1 MADTSVKICDIKFKN
16 PVMTASGTFGCG
28 REYSDFVDLNKLGG
42 IVVKGVADK
51 PWKGNPAPRI
61 AEVYGGMLNSV
72 GLQNP
77 GVDYFI
83 KNEIPFLNSLDTN
96 IIVNVCGHSL
106 EEYVNVVTALRGQDV
121 DMLELNI
128 SCPNVSEGGLAFG
141 TDPKLV
147 EKVVSSVKQVAD
159 RPLIVKLTPNVTDI
173 TEIARA
179 AVAGG
184 ADALSLINTLT
195 GMKIDINR
203 RKPVLD
209 RKVGGMSGPAVK
221 PVAVRMVYQVA
232 KAVDVP
238 IIGMGGISN
247 AEDAIEFIM
256 AGATGVSI
264 GTANFINP
272 TATIDTIKGIEE
284 FMDKNNIKTLD
295 EIRGIIDKMKRFLAL
310 GMALAMVLCS
320 LTGCNTSH
328 KVNAAIQENIS
339 TLDNKLANLE
349 VTVGDL
355 YQEGIATDE
364 MKDEVDDL
372 QQELSEA
379 RDMFAATTD
388 GEQDANISS
397 KLIDLTSKADEL
409 EGQVQDA
416 LGGIGNVENYAK
428 AMKKVTSELESA
440 IKTAV
445 DNGKMDRSKLTE
457 FQNASSKLDAIVSNP
472 EETTTNKAELLKIRE
487 SLVAL
492 ASEASA
498 SNEVIDGL
506 AQNDKK
512 TAQPTVKSEDLTS
525 LVNAYTTLQ
534 NTASQLYEKGNIT
547 EKSK

>member
-1 MADTSVKICDIKFKN
+1 
-16 PVMTASGTFGCG
+16 
-28 REYSDFVDLNKLGG
+28 
-42 IVVKGVADK
+42 
-51 PWKGNPAPRI
+51 
-61 AEVYGGMLNSV
+61 
-72 GLQNP
+72 
-77 GVDYFI
+77 
-83 KNEIPFLNSLDTN
+83 
-96 IIVNVCGHSL
+96 
-106 EEYVNVVTALRGQDV
+106 
-121 DMLELNI
+121 
-128 SCPNVSEGGLAFG
+128 
-141 TDPKLV
+141 
-147 EKVVSSVKQVAD
+147 
-159 RPLIVKLTPNVTDI
+159 
-173 TEIARA
+173 
-179 AVAGG
+179 
-184 ADALSLINTLT
+184 
-195 GMKIDINR
+195 
-203 RKPVLD
+203 
-209 RKVGGMSGPAVK
+209 
-221 PVAVRMVYQVA
+221 
-232 KAVDVP
+232 
-238 IIGMGGISN
+238 
-247 AEDAIEFIM
+247 
-256 AGATGVSI
+256 
-264 GTANFINP
+264 
-272 TATIDTIKGIEE
+272 
-284 FMDKNNIKTLD
+284 
-295 EIRGIIDKMKRFLAL
+295 MKRFLAL

-445 DNGKMDRSKLTE
+445 DNGKMDKSKLTE

-498 SNEVIDGL
+498 GNEVIDGL

-547 EKSK
+547 EKQYTENLNLGMDVSKLQEKANKGEKEDSVNSEAKKLAGKVEKLANKIK

>member
-1 MADTSVKICDIKFKN
+1 
-16 PVMTASGTFGCG
+16 
-28 REYSDFVDLNKLGG
+28 
-42 IVVKGVADK
+42 
-51 PWKGNPAPRI
+51 
-61 AEVYGGMLNSV
+61 
-72 GLQNP
+72 
-77 GVDYFI
+77 
-83 KNEIPFLNSLDTN
+83 
-96 IIVNVCGHSL
+96 
-106 EEYVNVVTALRGQDV
+106 
-121 DMLELNI
+121 
-128 SCPNVSEGGLAFG
+128 
-141 TDPKLV
+141 
-147 EKVVSSVKQVAD
+147 
-159 RPLIVKLTPNVTDI
+159 
-173 TEIARA
+173 
-179 AVAGG
+179 
-184 ADALSLINTLT
+184 
-195 GMKIDINR
+195 
-203 RKPVLD
+203 
-209 RKVGGMSGPAVK
+209 
-221 PVAVRMVYQVA
+221 
-232 KAVDVP
+232 
-238 IIGMGGISN
+238 
-247 AEDAIEFIM
+247 
-256 AGATGVSI
+256 
-264 GTANFINP
+264 
-272 TATIDTIKGIEE
+272 
-284 FMDKNNIKTLD
+284 
-295 EIRGIIDKMKRFLAL
+295 MKRFLAL

-498 SNEVIDGL
+498 GNEVIDGL

-512 TAQPTVKSEDLTS
+512 TAQPTVKSEDLIS

-547 EKSK
+547 EKQYTEILNLGMDISKLQEKANKGEKEDSVNSEAKKLAGKVEKLANKIK

>member
-1 MADTSVKICDIKFKN
+1 
-16 PVMTASGTFGCG
+16 
-28 REYSDFVDLNKLGG
+28 
-42 IVVKGVADK
+42 
-51 PWKGNPAPRI
+51 
-61 AEVYGGMLNSV
+61 
-72 GLQNP
+72 
-77 GVDYFI
+77 
-83 KNEIPFLNSLDTN
+83 
-96 IIVNVCGHSL
+96 
-106 EEYVNVVTALRGQDV
+106 
-121 DMLELNI
+121 
-128 SCPNVSEGGLAFG
+128 
-141 TDPKLV
+141 
-147 EKVVSSVKQVAD
+147 
-159 RPLIVKLTPNVTDI
+159 
-173 TEIARA
+173 
-179 AVAGG
+179 
-184 ADALSLINTLT
+184 
-195 GMKIDINR
+195 
-203 RKPVLD
+203 
-209 RKVGGMSGPAVK
+209 
-221 PVAVRMVYQVA
+221 
-232 KAVDVP
+232 
-238 IIGMGGISN
+238 
-247 AEDAIEFIM
+247 
-256 AGATGVSI
+256 
-264 GTANFINP
+264 
-272 TATIDTIKGIEE
+272 
-284 FMDKNNIKTLD
+284 
-295 EIRGIIDKMKRFLAL
+295 MKRFLAL
-310 GMALAMVLCS
+310 GMALSMVLCS

-364 MKDEVDDL
+364 MKDEVDNL

-445 DNGKMDRSKLTE
+445 DNGKMDKSKLTE

-498 SNEVIDGL
+498 GNEVIDGL

-547 EKSK
+547 EKQYTEILNLGMDVSKLQEKANKGEKEDSVNSEAKKLAGKVEKLANKIK

>member
-1 MADTSVKICDIKFKN
+1 
-16 PVMTASGTFGCG
+16 
-28 REYSDFVDLNKLGG
+28 
-42 IVVKGVADK
+42 
-51 PWKGNPAPRI
+51 
-61 AEVYGGMLNSV
+61 
-72 GLQNP
+72 
-77 GVDYFI
+77 
-83 KNEIPFLNSLDTN
+83 
-96 IIVNVCGHSL
+96 
-106 EEYVNVVTALRGQDV
+106 
-121 DMLELNI
+121 
-128 SCPNVSEGGLAFG
+128 
-141 TDPKLV
+141 
-147 EKVVSSVKQVAD
+147 
-159 RPLIVKLTPNVTDI
+159 
-173 TEIARA
+173 
-179 AVAGG
+179 
-184 ADALSLINTLT
+184 
-195 GMKIDINR
+195 
-203 RKPVLD
+203 
-209 RKVGGMSGPAVK
+209 
-221 PVAVRMVYQVA
+221 
-232 KAVDVP
+232 
-238 IIGMGGISN
+238 
-247 AEDAIEFIM
+247 
-256 AGATGVSI
+256 
-264 GTANFINP
+264 
-272 TATIDTIKGIEE
+272 
-284 FMDKNNIKTLD
+284 
-295 EIRGIIDKMKRFLAL
+295 MKRFLAL

-409 EGQVQDA
+409 EGQVKDA

-445 DNGKMDRSKLTE
+445 DNGKMDKSKLTE

-498 SNEVIDGL
+498 GNEVIDGL

-547 EKSK
+547 EKQYTEILNLGMDVSKLQEKANKGEKEDSVNSEAKKLAGKVEKLANKIK

>member
-1 MADTSVKICDIKFKN
+1 
-16 PVMTASGTFGCG
+16 
-28 REYSDFVDLNKLGG
+28 
-42 IVVKGVADK
+42 
-51 PWKGNPAPRI
+51 
-61 AEVYGGMLNSV
+61 
-72 GLQNP
+72 
-77 GVDYFI
+77 
-83 KNEIPFLNSLDTN
+83 
-96 IIVNVCGHSL
+96 
-106 EEYVNVVTALRGQDV
+106 
-121 DMLELNI
+121 
-128 SCPNVSEGGLAFG
+128 
-141 TDPKLV
+141 
-147 EKVVSSVKQVAD
+147 
-159 RPLIVKLTPNVTDI
+159 
-173 TEIARA
+173 
-179 AVAGG
+179 
-184 ADALSLINTLT
+184 
-195 GMKIDINR
+195 
-203 RKPVLD
+203 
-209 RKVGGMSGPAVK
+209 
-221 PVAVRMVYQVA
+221 
-232 KAVDVP
+232 
-238 IIGMGGISN
+238 
-247 AEDAIEFIM
+247 
-256 AGATGVSI
+256 
-264 GTANFINP
+264 
-272 TATIDTIKGIEE
+272 
-284 FMDKNNIKTLD
+284 
-295 EIRGIIDKMKRFLAL
+295 MKRFLAL

-512 TAQPTVKSEDLTS
+512 TAQPPVKSEDLTS

-547 EKSK
+547 EKQYTEILNLGMDVSKLQEKANKGEKEDSVNSEAKKLAGKVEKLANKIK

>member
-1 MADTSVKICDIKFKN
+1 
-16 PVMTASGTFGCG
+16 
-28 REYSDFVDLNKLGG
+28 
-42 IVVKGVADK
+42 
-51 PWKGNPAPRI
+51 
-61 AEVYGGMLNSV
+61 
-72 GLQNP
+72 
-77 GVDYFI
+77 
-83 KNEIPFLNSLDTN
+83 
-96 IIVNVCGHSL
+96 
-106 EEYVNVVTALRGQDV
+106 
-121 DMLELNI
+121 
-128 SCPNVSEGGLAFG
+128 
-141 TDPKLV
+141 
-147 EKVVSSVKQVAD
+147 
-159 RPLIVKLTPNVTDI
+159 
-173 TEIARA
+173 
-179 AVAGG
+179 
-184 ADALSLINTLT
+184 
-195 GMKIDINR
+195 
-203 RKPVLD
+203 
-209 RKVGGMSGPAVK
+209 
-221 PVAVRMVYQVA
+221 
-232 KAVDVP
+232 
-238 IIGMGGISN
+238 
-247 AEDAIEFIM
+247 
-256 AGATGVSI
+256 
-264 GTANFINP
+264 
-272 TATIDTIKGIEE
+272 
-284 FMDKNNIKTLD
+284 
-295 EIRGIIDKMKRFLAL
+295 MKRFLAL

-372 QQELSEA
+372 QRELSEA

-445 DNGKMDRSKLTE
+445 DNGKMDKSKLTE

-498 SNEVIDGL
+498 GNEVIDGL

-547 EKSK
+547 EKQYTEILNLGMDVSKLQEKANKGEKEDSVNSEAKKLAGKVEKLANKIK

>member
-1 MADTSVKICDIKFKN
+1 
-16 PVMTASGTFGCG
+16 
-28 REYSDFVDLNKLGG
+28 
-42 IVVKGVADK
+42 
-51 PWKGNPAPRI
+51 
-61 AEVYGGMLNSV
+61 
-72 GLQNP
+72 
-77 GVDYFI
+77 
-83 KNEIPFLNSLDTN
+83 
-96 IIVNVCGHSL
+96 
-106 EEYVNVVTALRGQDV
+106 
-121 DMLELNI
+121 
-128 SCPNVSEGGLAFG
+128 
-141 TDPKLV
+141 
-147 EKVVSSVKQVAD
+147 
-159 RPLIVKLTPNVTDI
+159 
-173 TEIARA
+173 
-179 AVAGG
+179 
-184 ADALSLINTLT
+184 
-195 GMKIDINR
+195 
-203 RKPVLD
+203 
-209 RKVGGMSGPAVK
+209 
-221 PVAVRMVYQVA
+221 
-232 KAVDVP
+232 
-238 IIGMGGISN
+238 
-247 AEDAIEFIM
+247 
-256 AGATGVSI
+256 
-264 GTANFINP
+264 
-272 TATIDTIKGIEE
+272 
-284 FMDKNNIKTLD
+284 
-295 EIRGIIDKMKRFLAL
+295 MKRFLAL
-310 GMALAMVLCS
+310 GVALAMVLCS

-445 DNGKMDRSKLTE
+445 DNGKMDKSKLTE

-498 SNEVIDGL
+498 GNEVIDGL

-547 EKSK
+547 EKQYTEILNLGMDVSKLQEKANKGEKEDSVNSEAKKLAGKVEKLANKIK

>member
-1 MADTSVKICDIKFKN
+1 
-16 PVMTASGTFGCG
+16 
-28 REYSDFVDLNKLGG
+28 
-42 IVVKGVADK
+42 
-51 PWKGNPAPRI
+51 
-61 AEVYGGMLNSV
+61 
-72 GLQNP
+72 
-77 GVDYFI
+77 
-83 KNEIPFLNSLDTN
+83 
-96 IIVNVCGHSL
+96 
-106 EEYVNVVTALRGQDV
+106 
-121 DMLELNI
+121 
-128 SCPNVSEGGLAFG
+128 
-141 TDPKLV
+141 
-147 EKVVSSVKQVAD
+147 
-159 RPLIVKLTPNVTDI
+159 
-173 TEIARA
+173 
-179 AVAGG
+179 
-184 ADALSLINTLT
+184 
-195 GMKIDINR
+195 
-203 RKPVLD
+203 
-209 RKVGGMSGPAVK
+209 
-221 PVAVRMVYQVA
+221 
-232 KAVDVP
+232 
-238 IIGMGGISN
+238 
-247 AEDAIEFIM
+247 
-256 AGATGVSI
+256 
-264 GTANFINP
+264 
-272 TATIDTIKGIEE
+272 
-284 FMDKNNIKTLD
+284 
-295 EIRGIIDKMKRFLAL
+295 MKRFLAL

-445 DNGKMDRSKLTE
+445 DNGKMDKSKLTE

-498 SNEVIDGL
+498 GNEVIDGL
-506 AQNDKK
+506 AQNDQK

-547 EKSK
+547 EKQYTEILNLGMDVSKLQEKANKGEKEDSVNSEAKKLAGKVEKLANKIK

>member
-1 MADTSVKICDIKFKN
+1 
-16 PVMTASGTFGCG
+16 
-28 REYSDFVDLNKLGG
+28 
-42 IVVKGVADK
+42 
-51 PWKGNPAPRI
+51 
-61 AEVYGGMLNSV
+61 
-72 GLQNP
+72 
-77 GVDYFI
+77 
-83 KNEIPFLNSLDTN
+83 
-96 IIVNVCGHSL
+96 
-106 EEYVNVVTALRGQDV
+106 
-121 DMLELNI
+121 
-128 SCPNVSEGGLAFG
+128 
-141 TDPKLV
+141 
-147 EKVVSSVKQVAD
+147 
-159 RPLIVKLTPNVTDI
+159 
-173 TEIARA
+173 
-179 AVAGG
+179 
-184 ADALSLINTLT
+184 
-195 GMKIDINR
+195 
-203 RKPVLD
+203 
-209 RKVGGMSGPAVK
+209 
-221 PVAVRMVYQVA
+221 
-232 KAVDVP
+232 
-238 IIGMGGISN
+238 
-247 AEDAIEFIM
+247 
-256 AGATGVSI
+256 
-264 GTANFINP
+264 
-272 TATIDTIKGIEE
+272 
-284 FMDKNNIKTLD
+284 
-295 EIRGIIDKMKRFLAL
+295 MKRFLAL

-445 DNGKMDRSKLTE
+445 DNGKMDKSKLTE

-498 SNEVIDGL
+498 GNEVIDGL

-525 LVNAYTTLQ
+525 LVNVYTTLQ
-534 NTASQLYEKGNIT
+534 NTASQL
-547 EKSK
+547 

>member
-1 MADTSVKICDIKFKN
+1 
-16 PVMTASGTFGCG
+16 
-28 REYSDFVDLNKLGG
+28 
-42 IVVKGVADK
+42 
-51 PWKGNPAPRI
+51 
-61 AEVYGGMLNSV
+61 
-72 GLQNP
+72 
-77 GVDYFI
+77 
-83 KNEIPFLNSLDTN
+83 
-96 IIVNVCGHSL
+96 
-106 EEYVNVVTALRGQDV
+106 
-121 DMLELNI
+121 
-128 SCPNVSEGGLAFG
+128 
-141 TDPKLV
+141 
-147 EKVVSSVKQVAD
+147 
-159 RPLIVKLTPNVTDI
+159 
-173 TEIARA
+173 
-179 AVAGG
+179 
-184 ADALSLINTLT
+184 
-195 GMKIDINR
+195 
-203 RKPVLD
+203 
-209 RKVGGMSGPAVK
+209 
-221 PVAVRMVYQVA
+221 
-232 KAVDVP
+232 
-238 IIGMGGISN
+238 
-247 AEDAIEFIM
+247 
-256 AGATGVSI
+256 
-264 GTANFINP
+264 
-272 TATIDTIKGIEE
+272 
-284 FMDKNNIKTLD
+284 
-295 EIRGIIDKMKRFLAL
+295 MKRFLAL

-379 RDMFAATTD
+379 RDMFAATD

-445 DNGKMDRSKLTE
+445 DNGKMDKSKLTE

-498 SNEVIDGL
+498 GNEVIDGL

-525 LVNAYTTLQ
+525 LVNVYTTLQ

-547 EKSK
+547 EKQYTEILNLGMDVSKLQEKANKGEKEDSVNSEAKKLAGKVEKLANKIK

>member
-1 MADTSVKICDIKFKN
+1 
-16 PVMTASGTFGCG
+16 
-28 REYSDFVDLNKLGG
+28 
-42 IVVKGVADK
+42 
-51 PWKGNPAPRI
+51 
-61 AEVYGGMLNSV
+61 
-72 GLQNP
+72 
-77 GVDYFI
+77 
-83 KNEIPFLNSLDTN
+83 
-96 IIVNVCGHSL
+96 
-106 EEYVNVVTALRGQDV
+106 
-121 DMLELNI
+121 
-128 SCPNVSEGGLAFG
+128 
-141 TDPKLV
+141 
-147 EKVVSSVKQVAD
+147 
-159 RPLIVKLTPNVTDI
+159 
-173 TEIARA
+173 
-179 AVAGG
+179 
-184 ADALSLINTLT
+184 
-195 GMKIDINR
+195 
-203 RKPVLD
+203 
-209 RKVGGMSGPAVK
+209 
-221 PVAVRMVYQVA
+221 
-232 KAVDVP
+232 
-238 IIGMGGISN
+238 
-247 AEDAIEFIM
+247 
-256 AGATGVSI
+256 
-264 GTANFINP
+264 
-272 TATIDTIKGIEE
+272 
-284 FMDKNNIKTLD
+284 
-295 EIRGIIDKMKRFLAL
+295 MKRFLAL

-328 KVNAAIQENIS
+328 KVNSAIQENIS

-445 DNGKMDRSKLTE
+445 DNGKMDKSKLTE

-498 SNEVIDGL
+498 GNEVIDGL

-547 EKSK
+547 EKQYTEILNLGMDVSKLQEKANKGEKEDSVNSEAKKLAGKVEKLANKIK

>member
-1 MADTSVKICDIKFKN
+1 
-16 PVMTASGTFGCG
+16 
-28 REYSDFVDLNKLGG
+28 
-42 IVVKGVADK
+42 
-51 PWKGNPAPRI
+51 
-61 AEVYGGMLNSV
+61 
-72 GLQNP
+72 
-77 GVDYFI
+77 
-83 KNEIPFLNSLDTN
+83 
-96 IIVNVCGHSL
+96 
-106 EEYVNVVTALRGQDV
+106 
-121 DMLELNI
+121 
-128 SCPNVSEGGLAFG
+128 
-141 TDPKLV
+141 
-147 EKVVSSVKQVAD
+147 
-159 RPLIVKLTPNVTDI
+159 
-173 TEIARA
+173 
-179 AVAGG
+179 
-184 ADALSLINTLT
+184 
-195 GMKIDINR
+195 
-203 RKPVLD
+203 
-209 RKVGGMSGPAVK
+209 
-221 PVAVRMVYQVA
+221 
-232 KAVDVP
+232 
-238 IIGMGGISN
+238 
-247 AEDAIEFIM
+247 
-256 AGATGVSI
+256 
-264 GTANFINP
+264 
-272 TATIDTIKGIEE
+272 
-284 FMDKNNIKTLD
+284 
-295 EIRGIIDKMKRFLAL
+295 MKRFLAL

-445 DNGKMDRSKLTE
+445 DNGKMDKSKLTE

-498 SNEVIDGL
+498 GNEVIDGL

-547 EKSK
+547 EKQYTEILNLGMDVSKLQEKANQGEKEDSVNSEAKKLAGKVEKLANKIK

>member
-1 MADTSVKICDIKFKN
+1 
-16 PVMTASGTFGCG
+16 
-28 REYSDFVDLNKLGG
+28 
-42 IVVKGVADK
+42 
-51 PWKGNPAPRI
+51 
-61 AEVYGGMLNSV
+61 
-72 GLQNP
+72 
-77 GVDYFI
+77 
-83 KNEIPFLNSLDTN
+83 
-96 IIVNVCGHSL
+96 
-106 EEYVNVVTALRGQDV
+106 
-121 DMLELNI
+121 
-128 SCPNVSEGGLAFG
+128 
-141 TDPKLV
+141 
-147 EKVVSSVKQVAD
+147 
-159 RPLIVKLTPNVTDI
+159 
-173 TEIARA
+173 
-179 AVAGG
+179 
-184 ADALSLINTLT
+184 
-195 GMKIDINR
+195 
-203 RKPVLD
+203 
-209 RKVGGMSGPAVK
+209 
-221 PVAVRMVYQVA
+221 
-232 KAVDVP
+232 
-238 IIGMGGISN
+238 
-247 AEDAIEFIM
+247 
-256 AGATGVSI
+256 
-264 GTANFINP
+264 
-272 TATIDTIKGIEE
+272 
-284 FMDKNNIKTLD
+284 
-295 EIRGIIDKMKRFLAL
+295 MKRFLAL

-445 DNGKMDRSKLTE
+445 DNGKMDKSKLTE

-498 SNEVIDGL
+498 GNDVIDGL

-547 EKSK
+547 EKQYTEILNLGMDVSKLQEKANKGEKEDSVNSEAKKLAGKVEKLANKIK

>member
-1 MADTSVKICDIKFKN
+1 
-16 PVMTASGTFGCG
+16 
-28 REYSDFVDLNKLGG
+28 
-42 IVVKGVADK
+42 
-51 PWKGNPAPRI
+51 
-61 AEVYGGMLNSV
+61 
-72 GLQNP
+72 
-77 GVDYFI
+77 
-83 KNEIPFLNSLDTN
+83 
-96 IIVNVCGHSL
+96 
-106 EEYVNVVTALRGQDV
+106 
-121 DMLELNI
+121 
-128 SCPNVSEGGLAFG
+128 
-141 TDPKLV
+141 
-147 EKVVSSVKQVAD
+147 
-159 RPLIVKLTPNVTDI
+159 
-173 TEIARA
+173 
-179 AVAGG
+179 
-184 ADALSLINTLT
+184 
-195 GMKIDINR
+195 
-203 RKPVLD
+203 
-209 RKVGGMSGPAVK
+209 
-221 PVAVRMVYQVA
+221 
-232 KAVDVP
+232 
-238 IIGMGGISN
+238 
-247 AEDAIEFIM
+247 
-256 AGATGVSI
+256 
-264 GTANFINP
+264 
-272 TATIDTIKGIEE
+272 
-284 FMDKNNIKTLD
+284 
-295 EIRGIIDKMKRFLAL
+295 MKRFLAL
-310 GMALAMVLCS
+310 GMAVAMVLCS
-320 LTGCNTSH
+320 LTGCDTSH

-428 AMKKVTSELESA
+428 AMKKVTGELESA

-445 DNGKMDRSKLTE
+445 DSGKMDKSKLTE

-498 SNEVIDGL
+498 GNEVIDGL

-547 EKSK
+547 EKQYTEILNLGMDVSKLQEKANKGEKEDSVNSEAKKLASKVEKLANKIK

>member
-1 MADTSVKICDIKFKN
+1 
-16 PVMTASGTFGCG
+16 
-28 REYSDFVDLNKLGG
+28 
-42 IVVKGVADK
+42 
-51 PWKGNPAPRI
+51 
-61 AEVYGGMLNSV
+61 
-72 GLQNP
+72 
-77 GVDYFI
+77 
-83 KNEIPFLNSLDTN
+83 
-96 IIVNVCGHSL
+96 
-106 EEYVNVVTALRGQDV
+106 
-121 DMLELNI
+121 
-128 SCPNVSEGGLAFG
+128 
-141 TDPKLV
+141 
-147 EKVVSSVKQVAD
+147 
-159 RPLIVKLTPNVTDI
+159 
-173 TEIARA
+173 
-179 AVAGG
+179 
-184 ADALSLINTLT
+184 
-195 GMKIDINR
+195 
-203 RKPVLD
+203 
-209 RKVGGMSGPAVK
+209 
-221 PVAVRMVYQVA
+221 
-232 KAVDVP
+232 
-238 IIGMGGISN
+238 
-247 AEDAIEFIM
+247 
-256 AGATGVSI
+256 
-264 GTANFINP
+264 
-272 TATIDTIKGIEE
+272 
-284 FMDKNNIKTLD
+284 
-295 EIRGIIDKMKRFLAL
+295 MKRFLAL

-388 GEQDANISS
+388 EEQDANISS

-445 DNGKMDRSKLTE
+445 DNGKMDKSKLTE

-498 SNEVIDGL
+498 GNEVIDGL

-547 EKSK
+547 EKQYTEILNLGMDVSKLQEKANKGEKEDSVNSEAKKLAGKVEKLANKIK

>member
-1 MADTSVKICDIKFKN
+1 
-16 PVMTASGTFGCG
+16 
-28 REYSDFVDLNKLGG
+28 
-42 IVVKGVADK
+42 
-51 PWKGNPAPRI
+51 
-61 AEVYGGMLNSV
+61 
-72 GLQNP
+72 
-77 GVDYFI
+77 
-83 KNEIPFLNSLDTN
+83 
-96 IIVNVCGHSL
+96 
-106 EEYVNVVTALRGQDV
+106 
-121 DMLELNI
+121 
-128 SCPNVSEGGLAFG
+128 
-141 TDPKLV
+141 
-147 EKVVSSVKQVAD
+147 
-159 RPLIVKLTPNVTDI
+159 
-173 TEIARA
+173 
-179 AVAGG
+179 
-184 ADALSLINTLT
+184 
-195 GMKIDINR
+195 
-203 RKPVLD
+203 
-209 RKVGGMSGPAVK
+209 
-221 PVAVRMVYQVA
+221 
-232 KAVDVP
+232 
-238 IIGMGGISN
+238 
-247 AEDAIEFIM
+247 
-256 AGATGVSI
+256 
-264 GTANFINP
+264 
-272 TATIDTIKGIEE
+272 
-284 FMDKNNIKTLD
+284 
-295 EIRGIIDKMKRFLAL
+295 MKRFLAL

-457 FQNASSKLDAIVSNP
+457 FQNTSSKLDAIVSNP

-547 EKSK
+547 EKQYTEILNLGMDVSKLQEKANKGEKEDSVNSEAKKLASKVEKLANKIK

>member
-1 MADTSVKICDIKFKN
+1 
-16 PVMTASGTFGCG
+16 
-28 REYSDFVDLNKLGG
+28 
-42 IVVKGVADK
+42 
-51 PWKGNPAPRI
+51 
-61 AEVYGGMLNSV
+61 
-72 GLQNP
+72 
-77 GVDYFI
+77 
-83 KNEIPFLNSLDTN
+83 
-96 IIVNVCGHSL
+96 
-106 EEYVNVVTALRGQDV
+106 
-121 DMLELNI
+121 
-128 SCPNVSEGGLAFG
+128 
-141 TDPKLV
+141 
-147 EKVVSSVKQVAD
+147 
-159 RPLIVKLTPNVTDI
+159 
-173 TEIARA
+173 
-179 AVAGG
+179 
-184 ADALSLINTLT
+184 
-195 GMKIDINR
+195 
-203 RKPVLD
+203 
-209 RKVGGMSGPAVK
+209 
-221 PVAVRMVYQVA
+221 
-232 KAVDVP
+232 
-238 IIGMGGISN
+238 
-247 AEDAIEFIM
+247 
-256 AGATGVSI
+256 
-264 GTANFINP
+264 
-272 TATIDTIKGIEE
+272 
-284 FMDKNNIKTLD
+284 
-295 EIRGIIDKMKRFLAL
+295 MKRFLAL
-310 GMALAMVLCS
+310 GVALAMVLCS

-388 GEQDANISS
+388 GKQDANISS

-498 SNEVIDGL
+498 GNEVIDGL

-547 EKSK
+547 EKQYTEILNLGMDVSKLQEKANKGENQDSVNSEAKKLAGKVEKLANKIK

>member
-1 MADTSVKICDIKFKN
+1 MN
-16 PVMTASGTFGCG
+16 
-28 REYSDFVDLNKLGG
+28 
-42 IVVKGVADK
+42 
-51 PWKGNPAPRI
+51 
-61 AEVYGGMLNSV
+61 
-72 GLQNP
+72 
-77 GVDYFI
+77 
-83 KNEIPFLNSLDTN
+83 
-96 IIVNVCGHSL
+96 
-106 EEYVNVVTALRGQDV
+106 
-121 DMLELNI
+121 
-128 SCPNVSEGGLAFG
+128 
-141 TDPKLV
+141 
-147 EKVVSSVKQVAD
+147 
-159 RPLIVKLTPNVTDI
+159 
-173 TEIARA
+173 
-179 AVAGG
+179 
-184 ADALSLINTLT
+184 
-195 GMKIDINR
+195 
-203 RKPVLD
+203 
-209 RKVGGMSGPAVK
+209 
-221 PVAVRMVYQVA
+221 
-232 KAVDVP
+232 
-238 IIGMGGISN
+238 
-247 AEDAIEFIM
+247 
-256 AGATGVSI
+256 
-264 GTANFINP
+264 
-272 TATIDTIKGIEE
+272 
-284 FMDKNNIKTLD
+284 
-295 EIRGIIDKMKRFLAL
+295 RFLAL

-445 DNGKMDRSKLTE
+445 DNGKMDKSKLTE

-498 SNEVIDGL
+498 GNEVIDGL

-547 EKSK
+547 EKQYTEILNLGMDVSKLQEKANKGEKEDSVNSEAKKLAGKVEKLANKIK

>member
-1 MADTSVKICDIKFKN
+1 
-16 PVMTASGTFGCG
+16 
-28 REYSDFVDLNKLGG
+28 
-42 IVVKGVADK
+42 
-51 PWKGNPAPRI
+51 
-61 AEVYGGMLNSV
+61 
-72 GLQNP
+72 
-77 GVDYFI
+77 
-83 KNEIPFLNSLDTN
+83 
-96 IIVNVCGHSL
+96 
-106 EEYVNVVTALRGQDV
+106 
-121 DMLELNI
+121 
-128 SCPNVSEGGLAFG
+128 
-141 TDPKLV
+141 
-147 EKVVSSVKQVAD
+147 
-159 RPLIVKLTPNVTDI
+159 
-173 TEIARA
+173 
-179 AVAGG
+179 
-184 ADALSLINTLT
+184 
-195 GMKIDINR
+195 
-203 RKPVLD
+203 
-209 RKVGGMSGPAVK
+209 
-221 PVAVRMVYQVA
+221 
-232 KAVDVP
+232 
-238 IIGMGGISN
+238 
-247 AEDAIEFIM
+247 
-256 AGATGVSI
+256 
-264 GTANFINP
+264 
-272 TATIDTIKGIEE
+272 
-284 FMDKNNIKTLD
+284 
-295 EIRGIIDKMKRFLAL
+295 MKRFLAL

-445 DNGKMDRSKLTE
+445 DNGKMDKSKLTE

-492 ASEASA
+492 ASEASV

-547 EKSK
+547 EKQYTEILNLGMDVSKLQEKANKGEKEDSVNSEAKKLAVKVEKLANKIK

>member
-1 MADTSVKICDIKFKN
+1 
-16 PVMTASGTFGCG
+16 
-28 REYSDFVDLNKLGG
+28 
-42 IVVKGVADK
+42 
-51 PWKGNPAPRI
+51 
-61 AEVYGGMLNSV
+61 
-72 GLQNP
+72 
-77 GVDYFI
+77 
-83 KNEIPFLNSLDTN
+83 
-96 IIVNVCGHSL
+96 
-106 EEYVNVVTALRGQDV
+106 
-121 DMLELNI
+121 
-128 SCPNVSEGGLAFG
+128 
-141 TDPKLV
+141 
-147 EKVVSSVKQVAD
+147 
-159 RPLIVKLTPNVTDI
+159 
-173 TEIARA
+173 
-179 AVAGG
+179 
-184 ADALSLINTLT
+184 
-195 GMKIDINR
+195 
-203 RKPVLD
+203 
-209 RKVGGMSGPAVK
+209 
-221 PVAVRMVYQVA
+221 
-232 KAVDVP
+232 
-238 IIGMGGISN
+238 
-247 AEDAIEFIM
+247 
-256 AGATGVSI
+256 
-264 GTANFINP
+264 
-272 TATIDTIKGIEE
+272 
-284 FMDKNNIKTLD
+284 
-295 EIRGIIDKMKRFLAL
+295 MKRFLVL

-445 DNGKMDRSKLTE
+445 DNGKMDKSKLTE
-457 FQNASSKLDAIVSNP
+457 FQNASSKLDAIISNP

-534 NTASQLYEKGNIT
+534 NTASQLYEKGDIT
-547 EKSK
+547 EKQYTEILNLGMDVSKLQEKANKGEKEDSVNSEAKKLASKVEKLANKIK

>member
-1 MADTSVKICDIKFKN
+1 
-16 PVMTASGTFGCG
+16 
-28 REYSDFVDLNKLGG
+28 
-42 IVVKGVADK
+42 
-51 PWKGNPAPRI
+51 
-61 AEVYGGMLNSV
+61 
-72 GLQNP
+72 
-77 GVDYFI
+77 
-83 KNEIPFLNSLDTN
+83 
-96 IIVNVCGHSL
+96 
-106 EEYVNVVTALRGQDV
+106 
-121 DMLELNI
+121 
-128 SCPNVSEGGLAFG
+128 
-141 TDPKLV
+141 
-147 EKVVSSVKQVAD
+147 
-159 RPLIVKLTPNVTDI
+159 
-173 TEIARA
+173 
-179 AVAGG
+179 
-184 ADALSLINTLT
+184 
-195 GMKIDINR
+195 
-203 RKPVLD
+203 
-209 RKVGGMSGPAVK
+209 
-221 PVAVRMVYQVA
+221 
-232 KAVDVP
+232 
-238 IIGMGGISN
+238 
-247 AEDAIEFIM
+247 
-256 AGATGVSI
+256 
-264 GTANFINP
+264 
-272 TATIDTIKGIEE
+272 
-284 FMDKNNIKTLD
+284 
-295 EIRGIIDKMKRFLAL
+295 MKRFLAL

-379 RDMFAATTD
+379 IDMFAATTD

-445 DNGKMDRSKLTE
+445 DNGKMDKSKLTE

-498 SNEVIDGL
+498 GNEVIDGL

-525 LVNAYTTLQ
+525 LVNVYTTLQ

-547 EKSK
+547 EKQYTEILNLGMDVSKLQEKANKGEKEDSVNSEAKKLAGKVEKLANKIK

>member
-1 MADTSVKICDIKFKN
+1 
-16 PVMTASGTFGCG
+16 
-28 REYSDFVDLNKLGG
+28 
-42 IVVKGVADK
+42 
-51 PWKGNPAPRI
+51 
-61 AEVYGGMLNSV
+61 
-72 GLQNP
+72 
-77 GVDYFI
+77 
-83 KNEIPFLNSLDTN
+83 
-96 IIVNVCGHSL
+96 
-106 EEYVNVVTALRGQDV
+106 
-121 DMLELNI
+121 
-128 SCPNVSEGGLAFG
+128 
-141 TDPKLV
+141 
-147 EKVVSSVKQVAD
+147 
-159 RPLIVKLTPNVTDI
+159 
-173 TEIARA
+173 
-179 AVAGG
+179 
-184 ADALSLINTLT
+184 
-195 GMKIDINR
+195 
-203 RKPVLD
+203 
-209 RKVGGMSGPAVK
+209 
-221 PVAVRMVYQVA
+221 
-232 KAVDVP
+232 
-238 IIGMGGISN
+238 
-247 AEDAIEFIM
+247 
-256 AGATGVSI
+256 
-264 GTANFINP
+264 
-272 TATIDTIKGIEE
+272 
-284 FMDKNNIKTLD
+284 
-295 EIRGIIDKMKRFLAL
+295 MKRFLAL
-310 GMALAMVLCS
+310 GVALAMVLCS

-388 GEQDANISS
+388 GKQDANISS

-492 ASEASA
+492 ASEANA
-498 SNEVIDGL
+498 GNEVIDGL

-547 EKSK
+547 EKQYTEILNLGMDVSKLQEKANKGEKEDSVNSEAKKLAGKVEKLANKIK

>member
-1 MADTSVKICDIKFKN
+1 
-16 PVMTASGTFGCG
+16 
-28 REYSDFVDLNKLGG
+28 
-42 IVVKGVADK
+42 
-51 PWKGNPAPRI
+51 
-61 AEVYGGMLNSV
+61 
-72 GLQNP
+72 
-77 GVDYFI
+77 
-83 KNEIPFLNSLDTN
+83 
-96 IIVNVCGHSL
+96 
-106 EEYVNVVTALRGQDV
+106 
-121 DMLELNI
+121 
-128 SCPNVSEGGLAFG
+128 
-141 TDPKLV
+141 
-147 EKVVSSVKQVAD
+147 
-159 RPLIVKLTPNVTDI
+159 
-173 TEIARA
+173 
-179 AVAGG
+179 
-184 ADALSLINTLT
+184 
-195 GMKIDINR
+195 
-203 RKPVLD
+203 
-209 RKVGGMSGPAVK
+209 
-221 PVAVRMVYQVA
+221 
-232 KAVDVP
+232 
-238 IIGMGGISN
+238 
-247 AEDAIEFIM
+247 
-256 AGATGVSI
+256 
-264 GTANFINP
+264 
-272 TATIDTIKGIEE
+272 
-284 FMDKNNIKTLD
+284 
-295 EIRGIIDKMKRFLAL
+295 MKRFLAL

-440 IKTAV
+440 IKAAV
-445 DNGKMDRSKLTE
+445 DNGKMDKSKLTE

-498 SNEVIDGL
+498 GNEVIDGL

-547 EKSK
+547 EKQYTEILNLGMDVSKLQEKANKGEKEDSVNSEAKKLAGKVEKLANKIK

>member
-1 MADTSVKICDIKFKN
+1 
-16 PVMTASGTFGCG
+16 
-28 REYSDFVDLNKLGG
+28 
-42 IVVKGVADK
+42 
-51 PWKGNPAPRI
+51 
-61 AEVYGGMLNSV
+61 
-72 GLQNP
+72 
-77 GVDYFI
+77 
-83 KNEIPFLNSLDTN
+83 
-96 IIVNVCGHSL
+96 
-106 EEYVNVVTALRGQDV
+106 
-121 DMLELNI
+121 
-128 SCPNVSEGGLAFG
+128 
-141 TDPKLV
+141 
-147 EKVVSSVKQVAD
+147 
-159 RPLIVKLTPNVTDI
+159 
-173 TEIARA
+173 
-179 AVAGG
+179 
-184 ADALSLINTLT
+184 
-195 GMKIDINR
+195 
-203 RKPVLD
+203 
-209 RKVGGMSGPAVK
+209 
-221 PVAVRMVYQVA
+221 
-232 KAVDVP
+232 
-238 IIGMGGISN
+238 
-247 AEDAIEFIM
+247 
-256 AGATGVSI
+256 
-264 GTANFINP
+264 
-272 TATIDTIKGIEE
+272 
-284 FMDKNNIKTLD
+284 
-295 EIRGIIDKMKRFLAL
+295 MKRFLAL

-445 DNGKMDRSKLTE
+445 DNGKMDKSKLTE

-498 SNEVIDGL
+498 GNEVIDGL

-525 LVNAYTTLQ
+525 LVNVYTTLQ
-534 NTASQLYEKGNIT
+534 NTALQLYEKGNIT
-547 EKSK
+547 EKQYTEILNLGMDVSKLQEKANKGEKEDSVNSEAKKLAGKVEKLANKIK

>member
-1 MADTSVKICDIKFKN
+1 
-16 PVMTASGTFGCG
+16 
-28 REYSDFVDLNKLGG
+28 
-42 IVVKGVADK
+42 
-51 PWKGNPAPRI
+51 
-61 AEVYGGMLNSV
+61 
-72 GLQNP
+72 
-77 GVDYFI
+77 
-83 KNEIPFLNSLDTN
+83 
-96 IIVNVCGHSL
+96 
-106 EEYVNVVTALRGQDV
+106 
-121 DMLELNI
+121 
-128 SCPNVSEGGLAFG
+128 
-141 TDPKLV
+141 
-147 EKVVSSVKQVAD
+147 
-159 RPLIVKLTPNVTDI
+159 
-173 TEIARA
+173 
-179 AVAGG
+179 
-184 ADALSLINTLT
+184 
-195 GMKIDINR
+195 
-203 RKPVLD
+203 
-209 RKVGGMSGPAVK
+209 
-221 PVAVRMVYQVA
+221 
-232 KAVDVP
+232 
-238 IIGMGGISN
+238 
-247 AEDAIEFIM
+247 
-256 AGATGVSI
+256 
-264 GTANFINP
+264 
-272 TATIDTIKGIEE
+272 
-284 FMDKNNIKTLD
+284 
-295 EIRGIIDKMKRFLAL
+295 MKRFLAL

-428 AMKKVTSELESA
+428 AMKKVTGELESA

-445 DNGKMDRSKLTE
+445 DSGKMDKSKLTE

-472 EETTTNKAELLKIRE
+472 DETTTNKAELLRIRE
-487 SLVAL
+487 SLIAL

-506 AQNDKK
+506 AQNDK
-512 TAQPTVKSEDLTS
+512 TTVQPTVKSEDLTS

-547 EKSK
+547 EKQYTEILNLGMDVSKLQEKANNGEKESTVNSEAKKLASKVEKLANKIK